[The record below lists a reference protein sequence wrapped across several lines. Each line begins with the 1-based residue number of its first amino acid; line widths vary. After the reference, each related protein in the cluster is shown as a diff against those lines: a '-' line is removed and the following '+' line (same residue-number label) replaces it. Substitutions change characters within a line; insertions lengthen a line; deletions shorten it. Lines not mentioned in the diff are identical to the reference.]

1 MYFSLRMD
9 GGDPKEEYELEL
21 EMKNQKIRE
30 LEVIPPHSRL

>member
-9 GGDPKEEYELEL
+9 GGAAKEEYELEL
-21 EMKNQKIRE
+21 EMKNHKIRG